1 MALWRRLLAGSEW
14 SHLLD
19 VLSPA
24 LFDVISPR
32 QLSARAAELAKNW
45 FNQEGAA
52 QLARRLDESAA
63 DVDLGL
69 RIRTASFEPSI
80 IPFRARI
87 KDPQKCSVP
96 VEGDFVLRFFF
107 FQIYASESV
116 FLDLRASRF
125 GRKPEDDVREFYPLP
140 LWATWRPEFVR
151 SIRQL
156 YDGFYG
162 NDEGAF
168 DRAVE
173 ELGIAPAADV
183 FRQAFGGEKKRAS
196 RYTVAEFRETFHQV
210 FVRCRDAK
218 AAFHPD
224 FVTLGI
230 AIATLYDHLETLG
243 GCYDV
248 LAAHQH
254 VRASLERRSRPPEC
268 SEGCSDHSA

>member
-1 MALWRRLLAGSEW
+1 LALWRRLLAGSEW

-52 QLARRLDESAA
+52 QLARRLDESATEA
-63 DVDLGL
+63 AVGL
-69 RIRTASFEPSI
+69 RIRTATFEPSI
-80 IPFRARI
+80 IPFRAKI
-87 KDPQKCSVP
+87 KDPPTCAVP
-96 VEGDFVLRFFF
+96 AEGELVLRYFF

-125 GRKPEDDVREFYPLP
+125 CRTAADATAEFYPLP

-151 SIRQL
+151 GIRQL

-162 NDEGAF
+162 DDEAAF
-168 DRAVE
+168 DRAVA
-173 ELGIAPAADV
+173 ELGIAPAAEV
-183 FRQAFGGEKKRAS
+183 FRNAFGGDKKRAS
-196 RYTVAEFRETFHQV
+196 RYEVAEFRETFHQV
-210 FVRCRDAK
+210 FVKCRDAK

-248 LAAHQH
+248 LAAQRY
-254 VRASLERRSRPPEC
+254 VRACLERRPEPSDGNDGGTR
-268 SEGCSDHSA
+268 SE